1 MYRDSIGQST
11 CKPPFQPKR
20 IKVTDLAQK
29 FRLPNFSQTNLPN
42 EQSQVVHQLN
52 TASMSIL
59 DSQENSG
66 HLGNKNKTGLIPRGI
81 DISLV
86 SCDNPSFVQDHLS
99 SQVNN
104 GLAKHTN
111 VDSCHA
117 THDPNSLDTLNQ
129 RIPDHVFANRHKC
142 VEYNNCVQ
150 QNGKDFG
157 FIPLTPLE
165 VYHG

>member
-1 MYRDSIGQST
+1 MDSIGQSI

-20 IKVTDLAQK
+20 GKVTNRVQK
-29 FRLPNFSQTNLPN
+29 SRLPNFSQTNLPN

-59 DSQENSG
+59 DLQENSV

-86 SCDNPSFVQDHLS
+86 SCDNPFSVQDNLP
-99 SQVNN
+99 SQVNY
-104 GLAKHTN
+104 GIAKQTDAN
-111 VDSCHA
+111 SCHT

-129 RIPDHVFANRHKC
+129 RIPDHVFADRHKC
-142 VEYNNCVQ
+142 IEYNNCVQ
-150 QNGKDFG
+150 QNREDFG
-157 FIPLTPLE
+157 FIPVTTLK
-165 VYHG
+165 VYCGDP